1 MNRGVLL
8 TLAIAILA
16 TGLGGCGHV
25 QSLARL
31 GRPTPWVEATPVAMP
46 GAAEE
51 ATARRDRLYR
61 LALAAIDKR
70 DYGLAIDLLQ
80 TARSDGEADPRIL
93 NGLGV
98 VYDKLQRF
106 DLSARYYD
114 LAETADPGS
123 RVVEENRRYSKLL
136 QTHAADMQAGGPVRL
151 ASAEPS
157 PAAAGPPPL
166 LASAAAGPIRFLNAT
181 GARGGAT
188 RIRARLSRQGWSV
201 PRTSVVQA
209 PAQAKSALR
218 APPGSERLA
227 ARLSRTLPFPVE
239 IEACAD
245 CSGVDFVVGTDA
257 LRRWGRGST

>member
-1 MNRGVLL
+1 MSRAVRL

-16 TGLGGCGHV
+16 MGLGGCGHV

-31 GRPTPWVEATPVAMP
+31 GRPTPWVETTPVATS
-46 GAAEE
+46 GAAED

-114 LAETADPGS
+114 LAEKADPGS

-151 ASAEPS
+151 ARADPA
-157 PAAAGPPPL
+157 PAAA
-166 LASAAAGPIRFLNAT
+166 ASPTSATAIAGPIRFLNAT

-209 PAQAKSALR
+209 PAQAKSAVR

-227 ARLSRTLPFPVE
+227 MRLSRTLPFPVE